1 MWLPKPVPSAR
12 WISQSTRAL
21 RSNINKLFLTHSHR
35 KRSLVL
41 TLNCFAY
48 IEDQKLRA
56 KKENLASATATPGRR
71 KAWAQSEE
79 LIRKMFETNHSL
91 QTKTSL

>member
-1 MWLPKPVPSAR
+1 LKTKSCE
-12 WISQSTRAL
+12 Q
-21 RSNINKLFLTHSHR
+21 
-35 KRSLVL
+35 
-41 TLNCFAY
+41 
-48 IEDQKLRA
+48 